1 MNHKS
6 RLAVFLVAALLQ
18 VPALTRAGDLS
29 VIDTYLNERRVAA
42 GLSPLYSSLHEMA
55 RQLHCSRST
64 VRRRLREVHHDA
76 S

>member
-6 RLAVFLVAALLQ
+6 RLAVFLVVALLL

-42 GLSPLYSSLHEMA
+42 GLSPLNVWC
-55 RQLHCSRST
+55 QLGFIDT
-64 VRRRLREVHHDA
+64 I
-76 S
+76 